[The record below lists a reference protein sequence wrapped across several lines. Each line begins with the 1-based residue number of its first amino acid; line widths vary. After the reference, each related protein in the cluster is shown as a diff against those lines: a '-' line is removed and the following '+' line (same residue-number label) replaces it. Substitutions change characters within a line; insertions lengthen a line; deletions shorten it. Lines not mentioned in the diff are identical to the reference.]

1 MAGRVLGALLLAEPP
16 GLSSSEL
23 AEFLGISAGS
33 VSTATREL
41 IRPGLAVRVSVPG
54 QRQDW
59 FCATFGANLDQ
70 FVRTRLELTRRWKQL
85 MHRGVVLADGKDPAV
100 AHQIGEIAEFYEFL
114 ETEFAGILDRW
125 ERRRRPRSTP
135 VDALRNPVHRS

>member
-23 AEFLGISAGS
+23 ADLLGVSAGS

-54 QRQDW
+54 QRQDY
-59 FCATFGANLDQ
+59 FRATFGANMEQ
-70 FVRTRLELTRRWKQL
+70 FVRSRMDLNRRWGGL
-85 MHRGVVLADGKDPAV
+85 MRRGELLAQHKDPAV
-100 AHQIGEIAEFYEFL
+100 RHQLEEIRQFYEFL
-114 ETEFAGILDRW
+114 ESEYAAILTRW
-125 ERRRRPRSTP
+125 NDRRRPPRPRRRS
-135 VDALRNPVHRS
+135 